1 MTRAIATTHQSS
13 IVDQLRAIDNRHPNY
28 IPWERDLVNR
38 MLGLQS
44 RNLAMWYHERK
55 LSFDI
60 INKYRNL

>member
-1 MTRAIATTHQSS
+1 MNRTIATVYQSS
-13 IVDQLRAIDNRHPNY
+13 IIEQLRAIDSRRPNY
-28 IPWERDLVNR
+28 IPWERDFVNR

-44 RNLAMWYHERK
+44 RDLAMWYHERK